1 MTMMSLL
8 CLFGRHVPS
17 AVSLA
22 RRRDGAIRAHCDHCA
37 VPLEQHNKGAWKV
50 AAPLAERRAN

>member
-1 MTMMSLL
+1 MSLR

-22 RRRDGAIRAHCDHCA
+22 RSRDGAIRAHCDHCA
-37 VPLEQHNKGAWKV
+37 VPLEQHDKGAWKV
-50 AAPLAERRAN
+50 AAPLAERHAN